1 MRINEILIE
10 EQLDELTAKGV
21 GQGIGKFAGNVVR
34 GTGDFFKGMKSG
46 YQQARAGADAAS
58 GGATA
63 PAASGGATAPA
74 APAASG
80 GATAPAAP
88 AASGGATAPTAPAAS
103 GGATAPAASAASG
116 GATAPAASGG
126 ATAPAAPAA
135 SGPKVTVG
143 QINKVIPTLRTRDL
157 ESVKRTVDTAINN
170 KKGSASAAPTAP
182 APAAG
187 TPNLQV
193 QQGGKKK
200 KPAATPAAP
209 FQLPPPM
216 PGATMQ
222 AVEESKFYSKF
233 LNCEI

>member
-10 EQLDELTAKGV
+10 QQLDELSLAGV
-21 GQGIGKFAGNVVR
+21 GRGVGKVAGGIGKAIGGTVGGAVSAVKQFGKGLKTGYTSARDTVAG
-34 GTGDFFKGMKSG
+34 TTT
-46 YQQARAGADAAS
+46 ATPATAPAAS

-74 APAASG
+74 A
-80 GATAPAAP
+80 
-88 AASGGATAPTAPAAS
+88 
-103 GGATAPAASAASG
+103 SG

-126 ATAPAAPAA
+126 ATAPAA

-170 KKGSASAAPTAP
+170 KKGSAPSEPAAEPATTPPNLKVTPGGKKAKKTAP
-182 APAAG
+182 AS
-187 TPNLQV
+187 
-193 QQGGKKK
+193 
-200 KPAATPAAP
+200 
-209 FQLPPPM
+209 
-216 PGATMQ
+216 GADI
-222 AVEESKFYSKF
+222 AVTESKFYSKF